1 MENWLS
7 NFSLEELKAFNKRF
21 LGGGEMTYSQYIE
34 KIDSCTDA
42 EEALGW
48 YFIAEEDKEITDDE
62 FTSIQNHI
70 EITFKKEVIVK

>member
-7 NFSLEELKAFNKRF
+7 NFSLEELKAFNKRL

-42 EEALGW
+42 EEALEW
-48 YFIAEEDKEITDDE
+48 YFIAREDEGITDDE